1 MSENNFEEYKTFTN
15 HTEIK
20 EFTNLMDQN
29 HIEYN
34 VHKITPVLDPA
45 FAGNTQNDN
54 IVIKIKPS
62 DVERV
67 EQILLNE
74 VDVNVEDLAPD
85 YYLLYFTDDELM
97 DVVVKKD
104 EWNDF
109 DYVLA
114 QKLLKERG
122 KEITPDVLEMIR
134 RQRISELS
142 KQNPYPGLWII
153 AGYVFSVLGGL
164 IGVFIGL
171 MLIWDTKKLPGGTK
185 IYAYDSKARR
195 HGKMILVVALIMLI
209 LTIIFDKLEEF
220 DIIFNR

>member
-15 HTEIK
+15 HTEVK
-20 EFTNLMDQN
+20 EFTELMDQN
-29 HIEYN
+29 HIEYK

-62 DVERV
+62 DVEQV

-85 YYLLYFTDDELM
+85 YYLLLFTDDELM

-122 KEITPDVLEMIR
+122 KEITPEVLEMIR

-142 KQNPYPGLWII
+142 KQNPYPGHWII
-153 AGYVFSVLGGL
+153 AGYVFSILGGL

-171 MLIWDTKKLPGGTK
+171 MLIWDTKKLPGGAK

-195 HGKMILVVALIMLI
+195 HGKMILAVGLIMLI